1 MDLVQYRPLAVVP
14 RLLRNVVNSQG
25 ELLLMELLKR
35 RCSDAP
41 DQDQEASCS
50 AHNYQLVSF
59 FFLKTILTWS

>member
-25 ELLLMELLKR
+25 ELLLMELFK

-59 FFLKTILTWS
+59 FFLLKTILTWS